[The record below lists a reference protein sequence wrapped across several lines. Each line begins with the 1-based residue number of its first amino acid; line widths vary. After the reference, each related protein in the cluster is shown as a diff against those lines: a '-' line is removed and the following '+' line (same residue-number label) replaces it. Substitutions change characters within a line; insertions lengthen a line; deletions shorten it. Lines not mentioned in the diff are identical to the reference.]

1 METTTQVQAPVTAA
15 AAVTYHLEQFDGPL
29 DLLLSLIA
37 KNKVNI
43 ADIPISLICDQYME
57 YLSAAQALDM
67 EIAAE
72 FLVMASELMLIKSR
86 MLLPRLEEEEED
98 PRAALAD
105 ALLQYQRAKAAAV
118 KLNERFG
125 IYGGRM
131 AKDTDEISVDRS
143 FTADHDP
150 ELLRKALRHI
160 LAQTKSHPRDVSP
173 TFTPLIARP
182 IVPVEAKIIGILGHM
197 QSCGASTLSELLNG
211 AESRAD
217 LIATFLGVLEL
228 IKVRRLLIDMG
239 EDESRPIYDLGT
251 RFLLNTDESTI
262 VHDDGGEFDREEE
275 PDTNKESTDDERTN
289 DNG

>member
-1 METTTQVQAPVTAA
+1 MEPTTQASVAA
-15 AAVTYHLEQFDGPL
+15 SAVVTYHLEKFDGPL

-67 EIAAE
+67 EIATE

-118 KLNERFG
+118 KLNERFAL
-125 IYGGRM
+125 YGGRL
-131 AKDTDEISVDRS
+131 AKDTDEISIDRS

-160 LAQTKSHPRDVSP
+160 LAQTKHHPRDVSP

-182 IVPVEAKIIGILGHM
+182 IVPVEVKIIGILSHM
-197 QSCGASTLSELLNG
+197 QANGASTLSELLNG
-211 AESRAD
+211 TASRSD

-239 EDESRPIYDLGT
+239 EDESRPVYDLGT

-262 VHDDGGEFDREEE
+262 VHDGNGEFDRDEVSSE
-275 PDTNKESTDDERTN
+275 PTESTDDERKN

>member
-1 METTTQVQAPVTAA
+1 METTAPATAA
-15 AAVTYHLEQFDGPL
+15 PAPLTYHLEQFEGPL

-43 ADIPISLICDQYME
+43 ADIPISLICDQYMA

-67 EIAAE
+67 EIATE

-86 MLLPRLEEEEED
+86 MLLPRLAEEEED

-118 KLNERFG
+118 KLNERFAT
-125 IYGGRM
+125 YGGRM
-131 AKDTDEISVDRS
+131 IKDTDEISVDRT
-143 FTADHDP
+143 FVADHDP
-150 ELLRKALRHI
+150 EQLRKALRHI
-160 LAQTKSHPRDVSP
+160 LAQTKIHPRDVAP

-197 QSCGASTLSELLNG
+197 QVHGESTLSDLLSV

-228 IKVRRLLIDMG
+228 IKVRRLIIDVG
-239 EDESRPIYDLGT
+239 EDESRPVYDLGT

-262 VHDDGGEFDREEE
+262 VHEDGGEFDRHEEA
-275 PDTNKESTDDERTN
+275 DTDIFTDDERN
-289 DNG
+289 QDNG

>member
-1 METTTQVQAPVTAA
+1 MEPI
-15 AAVTYHLEQFDGPL
+15 TYHLEQFDGPL

-67 EIAAE
+67 EIASE

-118 KLNERFG
+118 KLNERFTV
-125 IYGGRM
+125 YGGRM
-131 AKDTDEISVDRS
+131 IKDTDEISVDRS
-143 FTADHDP
+143 YVADHDV
-150 ELLRKALRHI
+150 ELLRRALRHI
-160 LAQTKSHPRDVSP
+160 LAQTKPSHREIS
-173 TFTPLIARP
+173 TQFTPLIRRP
-182 IVPVEAKIIGILGHM
+182 IVPVEVKIIGILSHM
-197 QSCGASTLSELLNG
+197 QAKGASTLGELLG
-211 AESRAD
+211 GSESRAD
-217 LIATFLGVLEL
+217 LIAAFLGVLEL
-228 IKVRRLLIDMG
+228 IKVRRLLIDIG
-239 EDESRPIYDLGT
+239 EEESRPIYDLST

-262 VHDDGGEFDREEE
+262 LTDEGGEFDHTAQSAE
-275 PDTNKESTDDERTN
+275 TNAAHDDERTT
-289 DNG
+289 DHG

>member
-1 METTTQVQAPVTAA
+1 MEMTATTPSAL
-15 AAVTYHLEQFDGPL
+15 TYHLEQFDGPL

-67 EIAAE
+67 EIATE

-105 ALLQYQRAKAAAV
+105 ALLQYQRAKAASV
-118 KLNERFG
+118 KLAERYALFS
-125 IYGGRM
+125 GRM

-150 ELLRKALRHI
+150 ELLRRALRHI
-160 LAQTKSHPRDVSP
+160 LAQTKAHPRDVSP
-173 TFTPLIARP
+173 QFTPLIARP
-182 IVPVEAKIIGILGHM
+182 IVPVEVKIIGILGHM
-197 QSCGASTLSELLNG
+197 QKHGASTLGELLG
-211 AESRAD
+211 SSTSRSD
-217 LIATFLGVLEL
+217 LIAAFLGVLEL
-228 IKVRRLLIDMG
+228 IKVRRLLIDVSD
-239 EDESRPIYDLGT
+239 EDPHPIYDLST

-262 VHDDGGEFDREEE
+262 EQTSGEFDHGEA
-275 PDTNKESTDDERTN
+275 STDDNERMQ
-289 DNG
+289 DHG

>member
-1 METTTQVQAPVTAA
+1 MEMTTEAQTVTATTA
-15 AAVTYHLEQFDGPL
+15 LTYHLEKFDGPL

-67 EIAAE
+67 EIATE

-86 MLLPRLEEEEED
+86 MLLPRLDEAEED

-125 IYGGRM
+125 VYGGRM
-131 AKDTDEISVDRS
+131 AKDTDEISIDRS
-143 FTADHDP
+143 YTADHDP

-160 LAQTKSHPRDVSP
+160 LAQTKVHPRDISP

-182 IVPVEAKIIGILGHM
+182 IVPVEVKIIGILGHM
-197 QSCGASTLSELLNG
+197 QANGASTLAELLAG
-211 AESRAD
+211 SASRSD
-217 LIATFLGVLEL
+217 LIAAFLGVLEL

-239 EDESRPIYDLGT
+239 GDDSRPIYDTST

-262 VHDDGGEFDREEE
+262 LHEGGEFDHEESE
-275 PDTNKESTDDERTN
+275 EASDDERKN

>member
-1 METTTQVQAPVTAA
+1 MTDAI
-15 AAVTYHLEQFDGPL
+15 TYHLEQFDGPL
-29 DLLLSLIA
+29 DLLLALIA

-67 EIAAE
+67 EIASE

-118 KLNERFG
+118 KLNERFAL
-125 IYGGRM
+125 YGGRM
-131 AKDTDEISVDRS
+131 TKDTDEITIDRS
-143 FTADHDP
+143 FVADHDV
-150 ELLRKALRHI
+150 ELLRRALRHI
-160 LAQTKSHPRDVSP
+160 LAQTKVQPRDISP

-182 IVPVEAKIIGILGHM
+182 IVPVEAKIIGILNHM
-197 QSCGASTLSELLNG
+197 QAKGASTLGELLAG
-211 AESRAD
+211 SESRSD
-217 LIATFLGVLEL
+217 LIAAFLGVLEL
-228 IKVRRLLIDMG
+228 IKVRRLLIDLNG
-239 EDESRPIYDLGT
+239 GDSRPVYDIAT

-262 VHDDGGEFDREEE
+262 VHDETGEFDH
-275 PDTNKESTDDERTN
+275 THTDGDSGEAGDERKE
-289 DNG
+289 DHE